1 MTIPDQSAL
10 WIRGYRALAGLAVLG
25 TAAYLLTQSPN
36 RGNFFSFFTIQSNVI
51 AAVVL
56 LIGAIALP
64 AASLGWDLL
73 RGGAA
78 IFMILTGV
86 IYNTLLVG
94 LEGALQTTDPWA
106 NDLLHRVMPVVMLL
120 DFLIVPLAHR
130 VTWRQGLVWTVY
142 PLLYLAYTLIRGPIV
157 DWYPYPFLDPRRD
170 GGYPRVALM
179 CVAILIG
186 FVVVVWLLTE
196 LNAWRLRSGR
206 GRGRGRSLDTTPPAS

>member
-1 MTIPDQSAL
+1 MGIPDQAAM
-10 WIRGYRALAGLAVLG
+10 WIRAYRLIAGLAVLG
-25 TAAYLLTQSPN
+25 TAAYLLVVSSN
-36 RGNFFSFFTIQSNVI
+36 RANFFSFFTIQSNLI

-64 AASLGWDLL
+64 AATLRWDLV

-86 IYNTLLVG
+86 VYNTLLVG
-94 LEGALQTTDPWA
+94 LEGSLQTTDPWA
-106 NDLLHRVMPVVMLL
+106 NDLLHRVIPVVMLF

-130 VTWRQGLVWTVY
+130 VTWRQGFTWAIY

-186 FVVVVWLLTE
+186 FVAVVWLLTE
-196 LNAWRLRSGR
+196 INAWRLRSGNR
-206 GRGRGRSLDTTPPAS
+206 ARTA

>member
-1 MTIPDQSAL
+1 MGIPDQAAM
-10 WIRGYRALAGLAVLG
+10 WIRAYRLIAGLAVLG
-25 TAAYLLTQSPN
+25 TAAYLLVVSSN
-36 RGNFFSFFTIQSNVI
+36 RANFFSFFTIQSNLI

-64 AASLGWDLL
+64 AATLRWDLV

-86 IYNTLLVG
+86 VYNTLLVG
-94 LEGALQTTDPWA
+94 LEGSLQTTDPWA
-106 NDLLHRVMPVVMLL
+106 NDLLHRVIPVVMLF

-130 VTWRQGLVWTVY
+130 VTWRQGLTWAIY

-186 FVVVVWLLTE
+186 FVAVVWLLTE
-196 LNAWRLRSGR
+196 INAWRLRSGNR
-206 GRGRGRSLDTTPPAS
+206 ARTA